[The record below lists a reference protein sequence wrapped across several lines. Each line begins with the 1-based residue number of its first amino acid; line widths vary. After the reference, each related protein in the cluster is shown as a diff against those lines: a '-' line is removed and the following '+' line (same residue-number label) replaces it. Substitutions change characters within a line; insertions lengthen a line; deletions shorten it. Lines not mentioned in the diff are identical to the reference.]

1 MKKEELKKYFEELKY
16 PEYFQNEMLESVETE
31 KDIESLYEKIK
42 FLNKTGVPAEGIE
55 MIINENPLFLTTTLE
70 TVKNNIN
77 FLKNINLENI
87 PRTLEINPELL
98 STSDKTMSENYKLLK
113 ILLSEK
119 ELAYMLKIDCE
130 ILTFNTDYF
139 EKRLEFFIKNDL
151 KDNIKDI
158 ILNDIEAFEDEEDE
172 IDLDELKSKYKNKR

>member
-1 MKKEELKKYFEELKY
+1 MKKEELKKYFEELNY
-16 PEYFQNEMLESVETE
+16 EETLQAEILESVETE

-42 FLNKTGVPAEGIE
+42 FLNKIGVPAEGIG
-55 MIINENPLFLTTTLE
+55 MIFNENPLFITTTLE
-70 TVKNNIN
+70 NIKNCVN

-98 STSDKTMSENYKLLK
+98 STQDKTMSENYKLLK
-113 ILLSEK
+113 ILMSEK
-119 ELAYMLKIDCE
+119 DLANLLKIDCE

-139 EKRLEFFIKNDL
+139 EKRLEFFIKNGL
-151 KDNIKDI
+151 KDAIKNI

-172 IDLDELKSKYKNKR
+172 IDLEELKSKYNK

>member
-1 MKKEELKKYFEELKY
+1 MKKEELKKYFDELNY
-16 PEYFQNEMLESVETE
+16 SENIQREILESVETE

-42 FLNKTGVPAEGIE
+42 FLNKNGVPAEGIE
-55 MIINENPLFLTTTLE
+55 MLFNENPLFITTSLE
-70 TVKNNIN
+70 TVKNNVN

-113 ILLSEK
+113 ILMSEK
-119 ELAYMLKIDCE
+119 ELANMLKIDCE

-139 EKRLEFFIKNDL
+139 EKRLEFLIKNGL

-172 IDLDELKSKYKNKR
+172 INLEELKAKYLK

>member
-1 MKKEELKKYFEELKY
+1 MKKEELKKYFEELNY
-16 PEYFQNEMLESVETE
+16 DENFQSEIIESVETE

-42 FLNKTGVPAEGIE
+42 FLNKIGVPVEGME
-55 MIINENPLFLTTTLE
+55 MIFNENPLFITTTLE
-70 TVKNNIN
+70 TVKNNVN

-98 STSDKTMSENYKLLK
+98 STQDKTMSENYKLLK
-113 ILLSEK
+113 ILMTEK
-119 ELAYMLKIDCE
+119 DLANLLKIDCE

-139 EKRLEFFIKNDL
+139 VKRLEFFIKNGL
-151 KDNIKDI
+151 KESIKDI

-172 IDLDELKSKYKNKR
+172 IDLEELKTKYVK

>member
-1 MKKEELKKYFEELKY
+1 MKKEELKKYFEELNY
-16 PEYFQNEMLESVETE
+16 DENFQSEIIESVETE

-42 FLNKTGVPAEGIE
+42 FLNKTGVPAEGME
-55 MIINENPLFLTTTLE
+55 MIFNENPLFITTTLE
-70 TVKNNIN
+70 TVKNNVN

-98 STSDKTMSENYKLLK
+98 STQDKTMSENYKLLK
-113 ILLSEK
+113 ILMSEK
-119 ELAYMLKIDCE
+119 DLANMLKIDCE

-139 EKRLEFFIKNDL
+139 EKRLEFLIKNGL
-151 KDNIKDI
+151 KDAIKNI

-172 IDLDELKSKYKNKR
+172 INLEELKAKYLK

>member
-1 MKKEELKKYFEELKY
+1 MKKEELKKYFDELNY
-16 PEYFQNEMLESVETE
+16 SENIQREILESVETE

-42 FLNKTGVPAEGIE
+42 FLNKNGVPAEGIE
-55 MIINENPLFLTTTLE
+55 MIFNENPLFITTSLE
-70 TVKNNIN
+70 TVKNNVN

-113 ILLSEK
+113 ILMSEK
-119 ELAYMLKIDCE
+119 ELANMLKIDCE

-139 EKRLEFFIKNDL
+139 EKRLEFLIKNGL

-172 IDLDELKSKYKNKR
+172 IELEELKTKYLK

>member
-1 MKKEELKKYFEELKY
+1 MKKEELKKYFEELNY
-16 PEYFQNEMLESVETE
+16 NENFQNEMLSYVDNE

-42 FLNKTGVPAEGIE
+42 FLTKVGIPAEGMD
-55 MIINENPLFLTTTLE
+55 MIITENPLFLTTTLE
-70 TVKNNIN
+70 TVKNNVN
-77 FLKNINLENI
+77 FLKNIRIENI
-87 PRTLEINPELL
+87 ARTIEINPELL

-113 ILLSEK
+113 ILMSEK
-119 ELAYMLKIDCE
+119 ELANMLKIDCE

-172 IDLDELKSKYKNKR
+172 IDLNELKTKYKRS

>member
-1 MKKEELKKYFEELKY
+1 MKKEELKKYFDELNY
-16 PEYFQNEMLESVETE
+16 SENIQREILESVETE

-42 FLNKTGVPAEGIE
+42 FLNKNGVPAEGIE
-55 MIINENPLFLTTTLE
+55 MIFNENPLFITTSLE
-70 TVKNNIN
+70 TVKNNVN

-113 ILLSEK
+113 ILMSEK
-119 ELAYMLKIDCE
+119 ELANMLKIDCE

-139 EKRLEFFIKNDL
+139 EKRLEFLIKNGL

-172 IDLDELKSKYKNKR
+172 IELEELKSKYLK

>member
-1 MKKEELKKYFEELKY
+1 MGKEELKKYFEELNY
-16 PEYFQNEMLESVETE
+16 SEYLQQEILECVETE

-55 MIINENPLFLTTTLE
+55 MILNENPLFITTTLE
-70 TVKNNIN
+70 TVKNNVN

-113 ILLSEK
+113 ILMSEK
-119 ELAYMLKIDCE
+119 ELANLLKIDCE

-139 EKRLEFFIKNDL
+139 EKRLEFLIKNDL
-151 KDNIKDI
+151 KDFIKEI

-172 IDLDELKSKYKNKR
+172 IDIEELKVKYKNK

>member
-1 MKKEELKKYFEELKY
+1 MKKEELKKYFEELNY
-16 PEYFQNEMLESVETE
+16 DENFQSEIIESVETE

-42 FLNKTGVPAEGIE
+42 FLNKIGVPVEGME
-55 MIINENPLFLTTTLE
+55 MIFNENPLFITTTLE
-70 TVKNNIN
+70 TVKNNVN

-98 STSDKTMSENYKLLK
+98 STQDKTMSENYKLLK
-113 ILLSEK
+113 ILMTEK
-119 ELAYMLKIDCE
+119 DLANLLKIDCE

-139 EKRLEFFIKNDL
+139 VKRLEFFIKNGL
-151 KDNIKDI
+151 KESIKDI

-172 IDLDELKSKYKNKR
+172 IELEELKSKYLK

>member
-1 MKKEELKKYFEELKY
+1 MKKEELKKYFDELNY
-16 PEYFQNEMLESVETE
+16 SENIQTEILESVETE

-42 FLNKTGVPAEGIE
+42 FLNKNEVPAEGIE
-55 MIINENPLFLTTTLE
+55 MIFNENPLFITTSLE
-70 TVKNNIN
+70 TVKNNVN

-113 ILLSEK
+113 ILMSEK
-119 ELAYMLKIDCE
+119 ELANMLKIDCE

-139 EKRLEFFIKNDL
+139 EKRLEFLIKNGL

-172 IDLDELKSKYKNKR
+172 IELEELKSKYLK

>member
-1 MKKEELKKYFEELKY
+1 MKKEELKKYFEELNY
-16 PEYFQNEMLESVETE
+16 EESFQAEILESVETE

-42 FLNKTGVPAEGIE
+42 FLNKIGVPGEGIK
-55 MIINENPLFLTTTLE
+55 MIFNENPLFITTTLE
-70 TVKNNIN
+70 TVKNNVN

-98 STSDKTMSENYKLLK
+98 STQDRTMSENYKLLK
-113 ILLSEK
+113 ILMSEK
-119 ELAYMLKIDCE
+119 DLANMLKIDCE

-151 KDNIKDI
+151 KDSIKDI

-172 IDLDELKSKYKNKR
+172 INLEELKVKYSKR

>member
-1 MKKEELKKYFEELKY
+1 MKKEELKKYFDELNY
-16 PEYFQNEMLESVETE
+16 SENIQREILESVETD

-42 FLNKTGVPAEGIE
+42 FLNKNGVPAEGIE
-55 MIINENPLFLTTTLE
+55 MIFNENPLFITTSLE
-70 TVKNNIN
+70 TVKNNVN

-113 ILLSEK
+113 ILMSEK
-119 ELAYMLKIDCE
+119 ELANMLKIDCE

-139 EKRLEFFIKNDL
+139 EKRLEFLIKNGL

-172 IDLDELKSKYKNKR
+172 IELEELKTKYLK

>member
-1 MKKEELKKYFEELKY
+1 MKKEELKKYFDELNY
-16 PEYFQNEMLESVETE
+16 SENIQREILESVETE

-42 FLNKTGVPAEGIE
+42 FLNKNGVPAEGIE
-55 MIINENPLFLTTTLE
+55 MIFNENPLFITTTLE
-70 TVKNNIN
+70 TVKNNVN

-98 STSDKTMSENYKLLK
+98 STSNKTMSENYKLLK
-113 ILLSEK
+113 ILMSEK
-119 ELAYMLKIDCE
+119 DLINMLKIDCE

-139 EKRLEFFIKNDL
+139 EKRLEFLIKNGL

-172 IDLDELKSKYKNKR
+172 IELEELKSKYLK

>member
-1 MKKEELKKYFEELKY
+1 MKKEDLKRYFEELNYQEGLKQ
-16 PEYFQNEMLESVETE
+16 EILDSVETE

-55 MIINENPLFLTTTLE
+55 MIFNENPLFITTTLE
-70 TVKNNIN
+70 TVKNNVN
-77 FLKNINLENI
+77 FLKNINLDNI

-113 ILLSEK
+113 ILMSEK
-119 ELAYMLKIDCE
+119 ELANLLKIDCE

-139 EKRLEFFIKNDL
+139 EKRLEFLIKNDL
-151 KDNIKDI
+151 KDFIKEI

-172 IDLDELKSKYKNKR
+172 IDIEELKVKYKNK

>member
-1 MKKEELKKYFEELKY
+1 MGKEELKKYFEELNY
-16 PEYFQNEMLESVETE
+16 SEYLQQEILECVERE

-55 MIINENPLFLTTTLE
+55 MILNENPLFITTTLE
-70 TVKNNIN
+70 TVKNNVN

-113 ILLSEK
+113 ILMSEK
-119 ELAYMLKIDCE
+119 DLANMLKVDCE

-151 KDNIKDI
+151 KDCIKEI
-158 ILNDIEAFEDEEDE
+158 ILNDIEAFEDEEEE
-172 IDLDELKSKYKNKR
+172 IDLNEIKAKYKKM

>member
-1 MKKEELKKYFEELKY
+1 MKKEELKKYFDELNY
-16 PEYFQNEMLESVETE
+16 SENIQIEILESVETE

-42 FLNKTGVPAEGIE
+42 FLNKNGVPAEGIE
-55 MIINENPLFLTTTLE
+55 MIFNENPLFITTSLE
-70 TVKNNIN
+70 TVKNNVN
-77 FLKNINLENI
+77 FLKNINVENI

-113 ILLSEK
+113 ILMSEK
-119 ELAYMLKIDCE
+119 ELANMLKIDCE

-139 EKRLEFFIKNDL
+139 EKRLEFLIKNGL

-158 ILNDIEAFEDEEDE
+158 ILNDIETFEDEEDE
-172 IDLDELKSKYKNKR
+172 IELEELKSKYLK

>member
-1 MKKEELKKYFEELKY
+1 MKKEELKKYFDELNY
-16 PEYFQNEMLESVETE
+16 SENIQREILESVETE

-42 FLNKTGVPAEGIE
+42 FLNKNGVPAEGIE
-55 MIINENPLFLTTTLE
+55 MIFNENPLFITTSLE
-70 TVKNNIN
+70 TVKNNVN

-113 ILLSEK
+113 ILMSEK
-119 ELAYMLKIDCE
+119 ELANMLKIDCE
-130 ILTFNTDYF
+130 ILPFNTDYF
-139 EKRLEFFIKNDL
+139 EKRLEFLIKNGF

-172 IDLDELKSKYKNKR
+172 IELEELKTKYLK

>member
-1 MKKEELKKYFEELKY
+1 MKKEELKKYFEELNY
-16 PEYFQNEMLESVETE
+16 DESLQDEMLAYVDNE

-42 FLNKTGVPAEGIE
+42 FLTKTGVPQEGIE
-55 MIINENPLFLTTTLE
+55 MIINENPLFFTTTLE

-77 FLKNINLENI
+77 FLKNIKLENI
-87 PRTLEINPELL
+87 ARTLEINPELL

-113 ILLSEK
+113 ILMSEK
-119 ELAYMLKIDCE
+119 ELANMLKIDCE

-151 KDNIKDI
+151 KDSIKDI

-172 IDLDELKSKYKNKR
+172 IDLDELKAKYKRK

>member
-1 MKKEELKKYFEELKY
+1 MKKEELKKYFEELNY
-16 PEYFQNEMLESVETE
+16 DESLQVEILESVETE
-31 KDIESLYEKIK
+31 KDIESLYEKVK

-55 MIINENPLFLTTTLE
+55 MIFNENPLFFSTTLE
-70 TVKNNIN
+70 NVKNCVN

-98 STSDKTMSENYKLLK
+98 STQDKIMSENYKLLK
-113 ILLSEK
+113 ILMSEK
-119 ELAYMLKIDCE
+119 DLANMLKIDCE

-139 EKRLEFFIKNDL
+139 EKRLEFFIKNGL
-151 KDNIKDI
+151 KDSIKNI

-172 IDLDELKSKYKNKR
+172 IDLKELKMKYGK

>member
-1 MKKEELKKYFEELKY
+1 MKKEELKKYFDELNY
-16 PEYFQNEMLESVETE
+16 DESLQVEMLENVENE

-42 FLNKTGVPAEGIE
+42 FLSKVGVPAEGID
-55 MIINENPLFLTTTLE
+55 MIISENPLFLTTTLD
-70 TVKNNIN
+70 TVKNNVN

-98 STSDKTMSENYKLLK
+98 STQDKTMSENYKLLK
-113 ILLSEK
+113 ILMSEK
-119 ELAYMLKIDCE
+119 DLANMLKIDCE

-151 KDNIKDI
+151 KDSIKDI

-172 IDLDELKSKYKNKR
+172 IDLEELKAKYQK